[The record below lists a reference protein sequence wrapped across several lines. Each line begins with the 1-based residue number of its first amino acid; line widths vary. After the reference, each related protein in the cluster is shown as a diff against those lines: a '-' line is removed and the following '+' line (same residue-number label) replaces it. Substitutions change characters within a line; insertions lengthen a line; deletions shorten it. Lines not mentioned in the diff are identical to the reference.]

1 VLGIFS
7 LIFWSL
13 ILVVCIKYLTFI
25 LRADHDGEGGTLAM
39 LALIHTKQ
47 PRRPNVAPGA
57 LILLILIGSAL
68 LFGDGVIT
76 PAISVLSA
84 VEGLKIA
91 APAKQPL
98 VPLSLA
104 ILIGLFFLQ
113 RRGSG
118 RLGSLFGAVMILWF
132 LAIAAP
138 GVGGIVQAP
147 RVLQALNPAA
157 VFDFLGRHGWEGMLV
172 LGGVVLCLA
181 GAEALFADL
190 SHFGRLP
197 IKLGWYAGTVWCCRR
212 LS

>member
-1 VLGIFS
+1 MLGIFS

-76 PAISVLSA
+76 PAFSVLSA
-84 VEGLKIA
+84 VEGFK
-91 APAKQPL
+91 
-98 VPLSLA
+98 
-104 ILIGLFFLQ
+104 
-113 RRGSG
+113 
-118 RLGSLFGAVMILWF
+118 
-132 LAIAAP
+132 IAAP

-172 LGGVVLCLA
+172 LGGAVLCFA